1 MSELDIVHDNIVK
14 SIDVEI
20 CKLKSKN
27 NYDKYAYFNQFTR
40 LVKINYAKNGKYAS
54 DSPCATVTKLG
65 SFRKPRG
72 IFADRII
79 KPRSVTDFSPKYLQ
93 KLRALLPILKE
104 ADDITDKAL
113 LNKIT
118 AAGIDF
124 KERQSVGN
132 AIHNLEALG
141 NVMVKMNGRI
151 RESLI
156 VLRSEL

>member
-1 MSELDIVHDNIVK
+1 MQELDTVLKNGIRNADKEAI
-14 SIDVEI
+14 
-20 CKLKSKN
+20 KSKVAGGFDRADFLRQFN
-27 NYDKYAYFNQFTR
+27 PEFKTIYLRNSKVFGSKDKKEEGVRKTR
-40 LVKINYAKNGKYAS
+40 NTLAE
-54 DSPCATVTKLG
+54 
-65 SFRKPRG
+65 
-72 IFADRII
+72 RII
-79 KPRSVTDFSPKYLQ
+79 KPRCASDFSSKYLQ

-132 AIHNLEALG
+132 AIYNLVSLG

-151 RESLI
+151 RESLT
-156 VLRSEL
+156 VLKSEL

>member
-1 MSELDIVHDNIVK
+1 MQELDKVLKNAVRNADKEAI
-14 SIDVEI
+14 
-20 CKLKSKN
+20 KSKVAGGFDRTN
-27 NYDKYAYFNQFTR
+27 FLRQFNPEFKTIYLRNSKVFGAKVRKEEGVDKRFRSSPVVGRLIRPRVPSDFT
-40 LVKINYAKNGKYAS
+40 
-54 DSPCATVTKLG
+54 
-65 SFRKPRG
+65 KP
-72 IFADRII
+72 
-79 KPRSVTDFSPKYLQ
+79 YLA

-132 AIHNLEALG
+132 AIYNLVALG
-141 NVMVKMNGRI
+141 NVMIKMNGRA
-151 RESLI
+151 RESLT